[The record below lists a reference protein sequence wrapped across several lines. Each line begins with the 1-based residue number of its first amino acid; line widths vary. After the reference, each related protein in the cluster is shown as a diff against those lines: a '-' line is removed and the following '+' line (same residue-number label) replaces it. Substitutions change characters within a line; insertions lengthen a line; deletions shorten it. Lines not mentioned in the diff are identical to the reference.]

1 MFEMGIAFLLVFSRY
16 FCYNKGNKFVKVTH
30 TMDYMHLLVGR
41 PTQKSKKL
49 EVCYILGDT
58 TYVRPKRLKEDAK
71 VDFIDWPDTVLG
83 RLQRAYDRVPLK
95 QDRDSVL
102 VDYRKLVA
110 CLKDAFI
117 ALTDGSYESSELFEE
132 TCPDSDL
139 RRVFLASLEVFG
151 LSNMLTLKTD
161 DVWNL
166 LEDLDASVHKIPDK
180 AVFNRLQERYLDKG
194 FSVFDL
200 PETLLGHDYGTI
212 REGSGVYQGLLF
224 DLIHPFN
231 ATFLANT
238 ALMVLAKI
246 EQDVVESE
254 VIDGQFLNVIGDWL
268 HYLDN
273 IGFHSLLNETSKDDR
288 VRDYKAAFKKFLAFG
303 TLSGASLHLFTDVKL
318 SPVSLDDLKKELLH
332 PTKLNHDA
340 AIVADIVNKTMS
352 EVAPFEQTTSS
363 LDKSLVSLTTA
374 TSEYTNDTIDT
385 LDSINADIAELS
397 EAIASTSEEHQSN
410 SLKYSEVLLSEVA
423 VDDPIKPVL
432 DGEPEVTYAK
442 QLVSDLEVSDVSGIY
457 EGIESPVFTWSA
469 DNREFRG
476 LPSRE
481 QLEDYAV
488 EKSVPLFDL
497 EPKEDTVKL
506 PNLDVPKEDT
516 FYMESSDVL
525 PMEIPKKDTVYV
537 EPLPQVVSKEDTT
550 ALDTTVPEKDTLYIG
565 PMRKKGT
572 VDSPFFYPW
581 CDLSIAESDI
591 VVMDKKP
598 GFYMTGLEIALDRLP
613 PKEVLK
619 NVYVD
624 YGPLRVAVQ
633 LCLLQDVFDVRVMI
647 NELMTVFDAIGR
659 GDYALYDDLRHEKI
673 TFLRSG
679 LIRCLLE
686 VKGNVVSPLWDNQTD
701 DQFGFDVKIVQRVLN
716 NLSNIYGCN
725 EGVIESWFTV
735 SDDIKRLIKQAL
747 DYVSNDTMFVKVPV
761 SLKHTEF
768 SDWLSDKE
776 CDALSQLL
784 FFDVKKTDWYRS
796 KAIEKALMEQYKD
809 CSLLPLDFLKDDT
822 VTNPSRYRKN
832 KIEAWDFTIQ
842 SLLPHPLATVAEYVI
857 RYPYKGGCEDLE
869 KALAWAKKAEK
880 SLPYLQ
886 ATVGYGDSIM
896 DDLPKVTKEMFPD
909 CSEGQ
914 RDVLRAVQ
922 KATLAVRG
930 SLGYGEPE
938 DALRDVTEC
947 VKKLL
952 EEM

>member
-1 MFEMGIAFLLVFSRY
+1 M
-16 FCYNKGNKFVKVTH
+16 N
-30 TMDYMHLLVGR
+30 YMHLLVGHS
-41 PTQKSKKL
+41 TQKSKKL
-49 EVCYILGDT
+49 EVCYTLGDT
-58 TYVRPKRLKEDAK
+58 TYIRPNRLKEDAK
-71 VDFIDWPDTVLG
+71 VSFINWPDTVLG
-83 RLQRAYDRVPLK
+83 RLQAAYDRVPLK
-95 QDRDSVL
+95 QDRDNVL
-102 VDYRKLVA
+102 TDYRKLVA

-117 ALTDGSYESSELFEE
+117 ALTDGSYESSELFDE
-132 TCPDSDL
+132 TCSDSDL

-151 LSNMLTLKTD
+151 LSNILKLKTN
-161 DVWNL
+161 DVWDL
-166 LEDLDASVHKIPDK
+166 LEDLDTSVHKIPDK

-200 PETLLGHDYGTI
+200 PEALIGHNYGTI

-238 ALMVLAKI
+238 ALTVLAKI
-246 EQDVVESE
+246 EHDDFKSDI
-254 VIDGQFLNVIGDWL
+254 IDGQLLNVIGDWL

-273 IGFHSLLNETSKDDR
+273 IGFHSLLNELSKDDR
-288 VRDYKAAFKKFLAFG
+288 ARDYKAVFKKFLAFG
-303 TLSGASLHLFTDVKL
+303 TLSGAPLHLFTDVKL
-318 SPVSLDDLKKELLH
+318 SPVSLEDLKKELLH

-352 EVAPFEQTTSS
+352 EMMPFERKTS
-363 LDKSLVSLTTA
+363 LIDKSLVSLTTA
-374 TSEYTNDTIDT
+374 TSEYTNDTVDT
-385 LDSINADIAELS
+385 LDSIHVEIVELS
-397 EAIASTSEEHQSN
+397 EAIASTSEEHRSN
-410 SLKYSEVLLSEVA
+410 SLKYSEALLSEVA
-423 VDDPIKPVL
+423 VDDVVKPMI
-432 DGEPEVTYAK
+432 DGEPVISYVK
-442 QLVSDLEVSDVSGIY
+442 QSVSDLIDSEAVVDEIG
-457 EGIESPVFTWSA
+457 PTWPA
-469 DNREFRG
+469 DNNEFRE

-488 EKSVPLFDL
+488 EKSVPLFDMTF
-497 EPKEDTVKL
+497 KEDTIKASR
-506 PNLDVPKEDT
+506 LDVPKKDT
-516 FYMESSDVL
+516 FYVDLSDVL
-525 PMEIPKKDTVYV
+525 PMEIPKKNTFYV
-537 EPLPQVVSKEDTT
+537 EPLLQVVSEDDV
-550 ALDTTVPEKDTLYIG
+550 LDTTIAKKDTFHD
-565 PMRKKGT
+565 
-572 VDSPFFYPW
+572 DSQKLPIDYWHGQP
-581 CDLSIAESDI
+581 LI
-591 VVMDKKP
+591 VTDKKP
-598 GFYMTGLEIALDRLP
+598 GFYTTGLEMALDNLP

-624 YGPLRVAVQ
+624 YGSLRSAVQ

-647 NELMTVFDAIGR
+647 DELLTVFNEIGR

-686 VKGNVVSPLWDNQTD
+686 IKGNVVSPLWDNQID
-701 DQFGFDVKIVQRVLN
+701 NQFGFDVKTVQQVLT
-716 NLSNIYGCN
+716 NLIKIYGRN
-725 EGVIESWFTV
+725 EGTIEYWFSV
-735 SDDIKRLIKQAL
+735 SDETKGLIKQAL

-768 SDWLSDKE
+768 SDWLSPNE

-784 FFDVKKTDWYRS
+784 FFDAKKTDWYRS
-796 KAIEKALMEQYKD
+796 KAIEKDLMEHYKA

-857 RYPYKGGCEDLE
+857 RYPYKGGREDLE
-869 KALAWAKKAEK
+869 KAIAWAKKAEK

-886 ATVGYGDSIM
+886 ATVGYGDSIV
-896 DDLPKVTKEMFPD
+896 DELPNVTKEMFPD

-922 KATLAVRG
+922 KATLALRG

-938 DALRDVTEC
+938 ETLQEVTAK
-947 VKKLL
+947 VTKLL
-952 EEM
+952 EEL